1 MAQASASA
9 QPAPESGTT
18 DAPDSGAPGSGIPE
32 SDTTESDTPELGAPE
47 TQGPRT
53 GNGVMASTLISA
65 HGFEHFFSNSIPLL
79 TTFIAA
85 DLGLSAIQVGVMVA
99 VRSACGGI
107 TSVSGGFL
115 ADLFH
120 HRVAWV
126 LSISAFLSGVGLL
139 LMAVSPSFGLLLLA
153 LACASSGAALWHPPA
168 LGLLAQRF
176 PNRRGLFI
184 SVHRSTGSIGDVLG
198 PMAAGILLLG
208 ALQWEA
214 SDGLVVGWEL
224 GVAPVGWRW
233 LLACSA
239 PVMLIA
245 AFIIY
250 GLLRHAGN
258 APTLNIDIVQR
269 MRAQWASTRVAFRGT
284 GLWAIFAVSAVR
296 GMADGSLLFL
306 VPLYMT
312 QALGVNSFQAAAH
325 LALMVGPAMVTGPLI
340 GALSDKVGRK
350 SLIIFLMAIT
360 TVITVAMP
368 LSGQQYSVWFTV
380 CVALYG
386 LQHFTVINL
395 TSAAAADVAA
405 RYRLESSFLGLMW
418 GNNVLFG
425 AVAAVLI
432 FGPIEWLDWQYGFFI
447 AAGIYLVGLLASLAI
462 PGDRRG
468 PETAVAAA

>member
-1 MAQASASA
+1 MPRPYSVQRPPMVQASAPPQIS
-9 QPAPESGTT
+9 PNAPLS
-18 DAPDSGAPGSGIPE
+18 
-32 SDTTESDTPELGAPE
+32 
-47 TQGPRT
+47 QRRRT
-53 GNGVMASTLISA
+53 GNRVMASTIIGA
-65 HGFEHFFSNSIPLL
+65 HAFEHFFSNAIPLL

-85 DLGLSAIQVGVMVA
+85 DMGLSALQVGVIVA
-99 VRSACGGI
+99 VRSACGGL
-107 TSVSGGFL
+107 TSVTGGFL

-139 LMAVSPSFGLLLLA
+139 LMAVSPSFALLLFA

-176 PNRRGLFI
+176 PNRRALFI
-184 SVHRSTGSIGDVLG
+184 SMHRSTGSIGDVLG

-214 SDGLVVGWEL
+214 SDGLTVGWKL
-224 GVAPVGWRW
+224 GWEPIGWRLW
-233 LLACSA
+233 LAVSA
-239 PVMLIA
+239 PVMIVS

-258 APTLNIDIVQR
+258 APPININIVQR
-269 MRAQWASTRVAFRGT
+269 MRHQWDSTRVAFRGT

-325 LALMVGPAMVTGPLI
+325 LALMVGPAMVTAPLI
-340 GALSDKVGRK
+340 GALSDKMGRK
-350 SLIIFLMAIT
+350 SLIVFLMAFT
-360 TVITVAMP
+360 TVLTAAIP
-368 LSGQQYSVWFTV
+368 LGGQQYSPWITI

-405 RYRLESSFLGLMW
+405 RYHLESSFLGLMW

-425 AVAAVLI
+425 AVAAVFI

-447 AAGIYLVGLLASLAI
+447 AAGIYFVGLLASLMI
-462 PGDRRG
+462 PSDRRG
-468 PETAVAAA
+468 PEPAAASA